1 VAVQIGIPVCAISVI
16 TDLGFPDET
25 ETVSMVSIIAAANSA
40 QPLLTKL
47 FSELV

>member
-1 VAVQIGIPVCAISVI
+1 MGIPVCAISVI
-16 TDLGFPDET
+16 TDLGFPEGN
-25 ETVSMVSIIAAANSA
+25 ETVSMESIIAAANSA